1 MYVCK
6 IVTTRVNVV
15 AIHIIILYR
24 MRFVIIFMTKLNYYI
39 NWLESE
45 FVRSKIKKTHDRIY
59 FISDF
64 RQKKIGIETHTK
76 INLAWRL
83 KL

>member
-1 MYVCK
+1 
-6 IVTTRVNVV
+6 
-15 AIHIIILYR
+15 
-24 MRFVIIFMTKLNYYI
+24 MTKLNYYI